1 MKDSTTY
8 DFAEE
13 MGDGR
18 KFLCRCVQ
26 SAINSLST
34 RLVHHFRLDSFDNC
48 LFVFMSKSRDKF

>member
-13 MGDGR
+13 MGDVR

-26 SAINSLST
+26 SAINSLSA
-34 RLVHHFRLDSFDNC
+34 RLVQQFRWIPSTTASSASC
-48 LFVFMSKSRDKF
+48 PRAGTS